1 MYPSEAKLVYAEQHE
16 DLWIEF
22 VEEAVERAGYP
33 ELTETPGLSRAEF
46 AEKIQDL
53 D

>member
-1 MYPSEAKLVYAEQHE
+1 MYPSEAKIVYAEQHE

-22 VEEAVERAGYP
+22 VEEAVERAGDP
-33 ELTETPGLSRAEF
+33 ELAETPGLSKAKF
-46 AEKIQDL
+46 AEQIRDL